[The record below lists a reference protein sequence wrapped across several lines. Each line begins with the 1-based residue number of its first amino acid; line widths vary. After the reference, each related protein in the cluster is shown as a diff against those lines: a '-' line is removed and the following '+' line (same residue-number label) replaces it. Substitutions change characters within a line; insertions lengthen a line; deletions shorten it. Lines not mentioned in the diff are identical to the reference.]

1 MSTIVSIFKNVWFRI
16 KNTIVDI
23 YQGGIGDLIRKR
35 RWFKTI
41 MDIALTILFVFCSTV
56 YPLTL
61 IMIVVSYGFL
71 LTVLNRVTATED
83 SFVLVD
89 LTKPFLTVFLL
100 TWIRFISL
108 ASSVISIPLMTK
120 QIEDRFKLY
129 RQSLTPDFQVMV

>member
-1 MSTIVSIFKNVWFRI
+1 
-16 KNTIVDI
+16 
-23 YQGGIGDLIRKR
+23 
-35 RWFKTI
+35 